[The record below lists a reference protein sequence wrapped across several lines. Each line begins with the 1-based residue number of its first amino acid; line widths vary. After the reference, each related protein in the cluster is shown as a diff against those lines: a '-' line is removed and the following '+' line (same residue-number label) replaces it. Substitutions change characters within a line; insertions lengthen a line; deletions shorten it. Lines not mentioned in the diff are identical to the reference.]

1 MPGSGP
7 GTLTKADYEAFR
19 VEKFGQ
25 PLESAMEEPDSS
37 QEGDEGDRPGADDE
51 GDLTADCSRVI
62 LHFDAGESGGCLCV
76 RVCCT
81 SSLCLR
87 IGVGLCLG
95 RLLRV
100 RLCPVSRLFAPSPS
114 SPCAPAD
121 CFYAQVEE
129 LRDPSLRTKPLGI
142 SQKYLVVTCN
152 YPARQGGVT
161 KLMNIEEAKKKCVR
175 ASPTAACVRLA
186 AVAMRP
192 CPASLHL
199 SCRPDYIR
207 SRSWCSCRART

>member
-1 MPGSGP
+1 MGGSS
-7 GTLTKADYEAFR
+7 R
-19 VEKFGQ
+19 
-25 PLESAMEEPDSS
+25 PDSS
-37 QEGDEGDRPGADDE
+37 QEGDEGDHLGADDE

-62 LHFDAGESGGCLCV
+62 LHFDAGEFGGCV
-76 RVCCT
+76 W
-81 SSLCLR
+81 
-87 IGVGLCLG
+87 GGG
-95 RLLRV
+95 ERLLQV
-100 RLCPVSRLFAPSPS
+100 RLCSVSRLFAPSPPS
-114 SPCAPAD
+114 ACAPAD

-175 ASPTAACVRLA
+175 ASPAAACVRLA

-192 CPASLHL
+192 CSAGLHL
-199 SCRPDYIR
+199 SCRPDHIR

>member
-7 GTLTKADYEAFR
+7 GPLTKADYEAFR

-87 IGVGLCLG
+87 VGVGLCLG

-100 RLCPVSRLFAPSPS
+100 RLCPVLPPLAQNIQPLRPPR
-114 SPCAPAD
+114 CA
-121 CFYAQVEE
+121 
-129 LRDPSLRTKPLGI
+129 LGRRDPRRRSSGRCMKI
-142 SQKYLVVTCN
+142 V
-152 YPARQGGVT
+152 A
-161 KLMNIEEAKKKCVR
+161 EALQATTFHK
-175 ASPTAACVRLA
+175 
-186 AVAMRP
+186 
-192 CPASLHL
+192 
-199 SCRPDYIR
+199 
-207 SRSWCSCRART
+207 

>member
-7 GTLTKADYEAFR
+7 RPLTKADYEAFR

-25 PLESAMEEPDSS
+25 PVERATAEDDGMGGSRNDSS
-37 QEGDEGDRPGADDE
+37 QDGDEGDHPGADDE

-62 LHFDAGESGGCLCV
+62 LHFDAGESGGCV
-76 RVCCT
+76 
-81 SSLCLR
+81 
-87 IGVGLCLG
+87 CLG

-114 SPCAPAD
+114 SPCAPVD

-175 ASPTAACVRLA
+175 ASPAVACVCLA
-186 AVAMRP
+186 AVAMHP
-192 CPASLHL
+192 CSASLRL
-199 SCRPDYIR
+199 SCRPDHIL